1 MDFWKKAAAAAL
13 ALVLSLSALPV
24 TALAEGNKGDT
35 LMWVD
40 DMTTHGFYYQEGYT
54 DPEEG
59 YISEEAVLN
68 QDEFSWEGAVIAMRG
83 DGVDLWYESFKLNTQ
98 MTSEKDYIEN
108 IKKSL
113 PLSAKYTM
121 DPYKQREYP
130 LELHTATVTGA
141 AFYYVCGTNT
151 TRPSYVGAG
160 EYEQSRNVHF
170 FDARVLVGG

>member
-68 QDEFSWEGAVIAMRG
+68 QDEFSWVGAVIAMRG

-98 MTSEKDYIEN
+98 MTTE
-108 IKKSL
+108 
-113 PLSAKYTM
+113 
-121 DPYKQREYP
+121 
-130 LELHTATVTGA
+130 
-141 AFYYVCGTNT
+141 
-151 TRPSYVGAG
+151 
-160 EYEQSRNVHF
+160 
-170 FDARVLVGG
+170 

>member
-24 TALAEGNKGDT
+24 TAFAAENKGDT

-68 QDEFSWEGAVIAMRG
+68 QD
-83 DGVDLWYESFKLNTQ
+83 
-98 MTSEKDYIEN
+98 
-108 IKKSL
+108 
-113 PLSAKYTM
+113 
-121 DPYKQREYP
+121 
-130 LELHTATVTGA
+130 
-141 AFYYVCGTNT
+141 
-151 TRPSYVGAG
+151 
-160 EYEQSRNVHF
+160 
-170 FDARVLVGG
+170 